1 LSDPLPSAGALVDD
15 GGRVICARCTVAK
28 SMWARSKGLLGRS
41 GLPPGEGLLIP
52 KTGSIHT
59 FFMRFPMDAV
69 YLGRDLRVRAIV
81 PAIPPYRVS
90 WRLGARSV
98 LELGAGE
105 AERAGIRVGTH
116 LSWHDPK

>member
-1 LSDPLPSAGALVDD
+1 
-15 GGRVICARCTVAK
+15 
-28 SMWARSKGLLGRS
+28 MWARSKGLLGRT
-41 GLPPGEGLLIP
+41 GLPSGEGLLIP

-69 YLGRDLRVRAIV
+69 YLDRGLRVRAIV
-81 PAIPPYRVS
+81 PAIPPYRLS
-90 WRLGARSV
+90 WKLGARSV

-105 AERAGIRVGTH
+105 AERAGIRVGAH